1 VRRRAVGIGLGLCL
15 WSARAAAE
23 PSAAS
28 AEIDVPG
35 KRPGAERGTFDLK
48 LDRELLFV
56 SPRFQTSELLSA
68 APGFFVDH
76 EDGEGLGNDI
86 YLRGFDLSHG
96 SGIEM
101 RVGLVPINVPVHVR
115 GQGYADVNFVIPE
128 VVRSVRVSEGSYDP
142 RQGDAAIVG
151 SARFD
156 LGVAERG
163 ALAKF
168 SYGSFNQQRLVGL
181 VAPKGM
187 DERSFAAVAL
197 RRTDGFGERR
207 DARSGT
213 VNAQSVLDLGSAGTV
228 TLLGVG
234 YAARA
239 TLPGVVREDDV
250 EAGRIGFYDSY
261 PYYAQGQS
269 LRTGRV
275 LLSAEYRREGPR
287 GSELVLAPFFQWS
300 DLRAR
305 ENYTGVLEVSE
316 LDPSVFAQGDLFETR
331 NLETA
336 LGLTAYY
343 ASEPLRVGEQSAIR
357 AEPGLYFRAGDG
369 EQSKS
374 LLRPEDTSVWD
385 RRLDAE
391 LGTLDVGAYLDLIW
405 ILSPKWTLSGGAR
418 ADLLLASVSDHLA
431 GLRPN
436 AREPGKSE
444 RDVGGVA
451 ISPRATLAY
460 EPNEGFTVQ
469 GSYGEGFRSLPV
481 TYLED
486 GTARPF
492 SKVRSAEIGV
502 ATEAVQGRFESR
514 LALFNTWVEN
524 EMVFVAEE
532 GGLDT
537 QHRSV
542 RRGVVG
548 SFLLKP
554 RPWLLASTALS
565 VTDAV
570 YRTRV
575 AGISHRVPNVPPL
588 LLRADLGVRGQIL
601 RGCIPVLGW
610 RFGLGYTFL
619 SGQHLSDLVLGPAT
633 HALNAS
639 FALRAKPFELG
650 IDVYDLLGRKNADRA
665 DYYVSNWSLEPGQQP
680 ASPASHLTAA
690 PPRTVIAS
698 ATAHF

>member
-1 VRRRAVGIGLGLCL
+1 MNGRALRLGLALCL
-15 WSARAAAE
+15 WCVRAAAE
-23 PSAAS
+23 PISS
-28 AEIDVPG
+28 VDVRG
-35 KRPGAERGTFDLK
+35 ERPGERRGVFDLE
-48 LDRELLFV
+48 LDRELLHL

-76 EDGEGLGNDI
+76 EDGEGLGNDV

-101 RVGLVPINVPVHVR
+101 RVGLVPINSPVHVR

-128 VVRSVRVSEGSYDP
+128 VVSSVRVSEGSYDP

-151 SARFD
+151 SARFE

-168 SYGSFNQQRLVGL
+168 SYGSFNQQRVVGL
-181 VAPKGM
+181 VAPEGL
-187 DERSFAAVAL
+187 DEKSFAAVAL

-207 DARSGT
+207 EARSGT
-213 VNAQSVLDLGSAGTV
+213 VNAQSVLELGSAGSL
-228 TLLGVG
+228 TLLGMA

-239 TLPGVVREDDV
+239 SLPGVVREDDV
-250 EAGRIGFYDSY
+250 DAGRIGFYGSY
-261 PYYAQGQS
+261 PYYAQNQS

-275 LLSAEYRREGPR
+275 LVSAELRHQGPR

-305 ENYTGVLEVSE
+305 ENYAGVLEVSE

-331 NLETA
+331 NLENA

-343 ASEPLRVGEQSAIR
+343 ASEPLRVGEQSALR
-357 AEPGLYFRAGDG
+357 VEPGLYLRAGDG
-369 EQSKS
+369 EQTKS
-374 LLRPEDTSVWD
+374 LLRPEDASPWD
-385 RRLDAE
+385 RRLDADVS
-391 LGTLDVGAYLDLIW
+391 TLDAGAYLDLIW
-405 ILSPKWTLSGGAR
+405 ILSPKWILSGGAR
-418 ADLLLASVSDHLA
+418 ADLLLAGVSDHLA
-431 GLRPN
+431 GLRPSSR
-436 AREPGKSE
+436 ATAEPE
-444 RDVGGVA
+444 RNVGGVA
-451 ISPRATLAY
+451 VSPRATLAY
-460 EPNEGFTVQ
+460 EPSEGFTLQ

-481 TYLED
+481 PYLRD
-486 GTARPF
+486 GMSQPY
-492 SKVRSAEIGV
+492 SKVRSAELGIT
-502 ATEAVQGRFESR
+502 TEAAEGRFESR

-542 RRGVVG
+542 RRGLVG
-548 SFLLKP
+548 SFVLRP
-554 RPWLLASTALS
+554 RKWLLASTALS

-588 LLRADLGVRGQIL
+588 LLRADLAVRGQAM
-601 RGCIPVLGW
+601 RASSVLFGW

-619 SGQHLSDLVLGPAT
+619 SGQHLSDLVVGPAT

-639 FALRAKPFELG
+639 FALRPGPFELG
-650 IDVYDLLGRKNADRA
+650 LDVYDLLGRKNADRA
-665 DYYVSNWSLEPGQQP
+665 DYYVSNWSLEPGQQR
-680 ASPASHLTAA
+680 ASLASHLTAA

-698 ATAHF
+698 ATAYF

>member
-1 VRRRAVGIGLGLCL
+1 MNGRALRLALALALCL
-15 WSARAAAE
+15 WSVRAAAE
-23 PSAAS
+23 PTPSV
-28 AEIDVPG
+28 DVRG
-35 KRPGAERGTFDLK
+35 ERPGERRGTFDLK
-48 LDRELLFV
+48 LDRELLHL

-76 EDGEGLGNDI
+76 EDGEGLGNDV

-101 RVGLVPINVPVHVR
+101 RVGLMPINAPVHVR

-128 VVRSVRVSEGSYDP
+128 VVTSVRVSEGSYDP

-163 ALAKF
+163 ALAKL
-168 SYGSFNQQRLVGL
+168 SYGSFNQLRLVGI
-181 VAPKGM
+181 VAPKGL
-187 DERSFAAVAL
+187 DEKSFAAVAL

-207 DARSGT
+207 EARSGT
-213 VNAQSVLDLGSAGTV
+213 VNAQGVLDLGRAGTV
-228 TLLGVG
+228 TLLGMAYG
-234 YAARA
+234 ARA
-239 TLPGVVREDDV
+239 SLPGVVREDDV
-250 EAGRIGFYDSY
+250 DAGRIGFYDSY
-261 PYYAQGQS
+261 PHYAQNQG
-269 LRTGRV
+269 LWTGRV
-275 LLSAEYRREGPR
+275 LVSAELRREGPR
-287 GSELVLAPFFQWS
+287 GSEFVLAPFFQWS
-300 DLRAR
+300 ELRAR
-305 ENYTGVLEVSE
+305 ENYAGVLEVSE
-316 LDPSVFAQGDLFETR
+316 LDPSVFAQGDLFQTR
-331 NLETA
+331 NIEKA
-336 LGLTAYY
+336 FGLTAYY
-343 ASEPLRVGEQSAIR
+343 ASEPLRVGEQSALR
-357 AEPGLYFRAGDG
+357 VEPGLYLRAGDG
-369 EQSKS
+369 EQTKS

-385 RRLDAE
+385 FRLDA
-391 LGTLDVGAYLDLIW
+391 GVSTLDAGAYLDLIW
-405 ILSPKWTLSGGAR
+405 ILSPTWTLSGGAR
-418 ADLLLASVSDHLA
+418 ADLLLAGVSDRLA
-431 GLRPN
+431 GFRPN
-436 AREPGKSE
+436 TREPPPAE

-451 ISPRATLAY
+451 VSPRATIAY
-460 EPNEGFTVQ
+460 EPSAGFTLQ

-481 TYLED
+481 PYLED
-486 GTARPF
+486 GMSHPY
-492 SKVRSAEIGV
+492 SKVRSAELGIT
-502 ATEAVQGRFESR
+502 TEAAEGRFESR

-542 RRGVVG
+542 RRGAVG
-548 SFLLKP
+548 SFVLRP
-554 RPWLLASTALS
+554 RPWFLASTALS

-588 LLRADLGVRGQIL
+588 LLRADLAVRGRAM
-601 RGCIPVLGW
+601 RGGSVLFGW

-619 SGQHLSDLVLGPAT
+619 SGQHLSDLVVGPAT

-639 FALRAKPFELG
+639 LAVRPGPFELG
-650 IDVYDLLGRKNADRA
+650 IDVYDVLGRKNADRA

-680 ASPASHLTAA
+680 ASLASHLTAA

-698 ATAHF
+698 ATAYF